1 MFDRWKEVVHASSRD
16 QIPGMEKL
24 IQKLPEVAEIVL
36 DQCITYDHRP
46 INHLEY
52 TVTFNFKPL
61 DPFDCL
67 PSDHY
72 FFGPGAMATYR
83 RERLLNH
90 SVTQALLRWKWLV
103 LGKYL
108 NYFNFATFLA
118 FLVLFSYFIVDKRSR
133 VRLTSNSGIDKGSDS
148 ENSSALQGVV
158 FAFVIL
164 SIMSEIIQLAWLR
177 LNYFKEYSNLLD
189 LAMEITAL
197 IYILPYVTHDELYG
211 NAEVQWAAET
221 LALLLTYINCIL
233 SLRRVSGVAIY
244 ISMYVEVFLTFI
256 KVIAIFAVFLIG
268 YALVFHVLLIEE
280 VSLFFSSWRKKKPH
294 RIITCC
300 KLKGISHQIFST
312 SYNSYF
318 FLTYDNEYPI
328 QGPQGLLHLF
338 QYSLL
343 FI

>member
-1 MFDRWKEVVHASSRD
+1 MFDRWKEVVHASSKD
-16 QIPGMEKL
+16 QIPAMEKL

-36 DQCITYDHRP
+36 DQCITYDRRP

-67 PSDHY
+67 LSDHY

-133 VRLTSNSGIDKGSDS
+133 VRLTSNSEIDKGSDS
-148 ENSSALQGVV
+148 ENSSAIPGVV
-158 FAFVIL
+158 LAFVIL
-164 SIMSEIIQLAWLR
+164 KIMSEIIQLAWLR

-197 IYILPYVTHDELYG
+197 IYILPYVTNDELYG
-211 NAEVQWAAET
+211 NAQVQWTAGT

-233 SLRRVSGVAIY
+233 SLRRVSRVAIY

-280 VSLFFSSWRKKKPH
+280 VSLYFSSWRKKKH
-294 RIITCC
+294 IVI
-300 KLKGISHQIFST
+300 
-312 SYNSYF
+312 
-318 FLTYDNEYPI
+318 
-328 QGPQGLLHLF
+328 LHVV
-338 QYSLL
+338 S
-343 FI
+343 

>member
-1 MFDRWKEVVHASSRD
+1 MFDRWKEVVHASPRD
-16 QIPGMEKL
+16 QIPAMEKL
-24 IQKLPEVAEIVL
+24 VQKFPEVAEIVL
-36 DQCITYDHRP
+36 DQCITYDNRP

-52 TVTFNFKPL
+52 TVTVNFKLL
-61 DPFDCL
+61 DPFDSL
-67 PSDHY
+67 SSDHY
-72 FFGPGAMATYR
+72 FFGPGAMATYH

-256 KVIAIFAVFLIG
+256 KVIAIFTVFLIG
-268 YALVFHVLLIEE
+268 YALVFHVLLIQE
-280 VSLFFSSWRKKKPH
+280 VSLLFSSWRRK
-294 RIITCC
+294 
-300 KLKGISHQIFST
+300 ST
-312 SYNSYF
+312 S
-318 FLTYDNEYPI
+318 
-328 QGPQGLLHLF
+328 
-338 QYSLL
+338 
-343 FI
+343 